1 MIAFAS
7 QRNQGLP
14 IHDVESHLD
23 QNGQELDNAYQND
36 IVNNFPLEV
45 IQRSYVDD
53 RTSSLA
59 YSTINRDGFTM

>member
-7 QRNQGLP
+7 QWTQDLP
-14 IHDVESHLD
+14 IHDVGSHLD
-23 QNGQELDNAYQND
+23 QNVQGLDNAYRND
-36 IVNNFPLEV
+36 NVNNFPLEA
-45 IQRSYVDD
+45 IQRSFVDD

>member
-1 MIAFAS
+1 M
-7 QRNQGLP
+7 
-14 IHDVESHLD
+14 HDVGSPLD
-23 QNGQELDNAYQND
+23 QNVLELDNAYQND

>member
-7 QRNQGLP
+7 QWTQDLP
-14 IHDVESHLD
+14 IHDVGSPLD
-23 QNGQELDNAYQND
+23 QNVQELDNAFQND

-59 YSTINRDGFTM
+59 

>member
-1 MIAFAS
+1 VIAFAS
-7 QRNQGLP
+7 QWIQDLP
-14 IHDVESHLD
+14 IHDVESRLV
-23 QNGQELDNAYQND
+23 QNVQELDNAYQND
-36 IVNNFPLEV
+36 IANNFPLEV

>member
-1 MIAFAS
+1 MTAFAS
-7 QRNQGLP
+7 RWIQDLP
-14 IHDVESHLD
+14 IHDVGSHLD
-23 QNGQELDNAYQND
+23 QNVQELDNAYQSD

-59 YSTINRDGFTM
+59 

>member
-7 QRNQGLP
+7 QWTQDLP

-23 QNGQELDNAYQND
+23 QNVLELDNAYQND

-45 IQRSYVDD
+45 IQRSYVND

>member
-7 QRNQGLP
+7 RWIQDLP

-23 QNGQELDNAYQND
+23 QSVLELGNAYRND
-36 IVNNFPLEV
+36 IVNNFPLEA

-59 YSTINRDGFTM
+59 W

>member
-1 MIAFAS
+1 MIAFAFRWIQDLS
-7 QRNQGLP
+7 
-14 IHDVESHLD
+14 IHDLASRLD
-23 QNGQELDNAYQND
+23 QNALELDNVCLND

-59 YSTINRDGFTM
+59 

>member
-7 QRNQGLP
+7 RWIQDLP
-14 IHDVESHLD
+14 IHDVGSHLD
-23 QNGQELDNAYQND
+23 QNVQELDNAYQND

>member
-7 QRNQGLP
+7 QWNQDLP
-14 IHDVESHLD
+14 IHDVGSHLD
-23 QNGQELDNAYQND
+23 QNVQELDNVFRND
-36 IVNNFPLEV
+36 IVSNFPLEA

-59 YSTINRDGFTM
+59 

>member
-7 QRNQGLP
+7 RWNQGLP
-14 IHDVESHLD
+14 IHDVVSHLD
-23 QNGQELDNAYQND
+23 QNVLESDNAFRNG
-36 IVNNFPLEV
+36 IVNNFPLEA

-59 YSTINRDGFTM
+59 

>member
-1 MIAFAS
+1 MTAFAS
-7 QRNQGLP
+7 RWTQDLP
-14 IHDVESHLD
+14 IHDVGSHLD
-23 QNGQELDNAYQND
+23 QNAQELDNVYQND
-36 IVNNFPLEV
+36 IVNNFLLEV

>member
-7 QRNQGLP
+7 RWNLDLP
-14 IHDVESHLD
+14 IHDVGSHLD
-23 QNGQELDNAYQND
+23 QNVQELDNVFRND
-36 IVNNFPLEV
+36 IVNNFPLEA